1 MVNVGSW
8 EDVSDTDTDSELPM
22 YFKEPQQLLDI
33 FSALEESNLFLI
45 QNSQETEEALEEL
58 KQKMTAT
65 EERMETQMDSLNS
78 QIEQLKAS
86 ISMEE
91 DKARML
97 HLKASKNSGVQE
109 QEQTL
114 RELSLKVS
122 DVYQKVGFEVDP
134 NLGTLQ
140 MLTNIE
146 SKLEELLT
154 TIGQMDPAVVER
166 LEKDKQK
173 QRRTRQMEQTL
184 LAAQREQEE
193 RNLRSLRRSQEPV
206 KKRTG
211 KPVMFR
217 SAPITRKKKTTED
230 QETKLNEEDD
240 INFYLNLHS
249 PAVVSNAHKAASQ
262 PNADSGSKTTQQ
274 SK

>member
-1 MVNVGSW
+1 MG
-8 EDVSDTDTDSELPM
+8 
-22 YFKEPQQLLDI
+22 
-33 FSALEESNLFLI
+33 
-45 QNSQETEEALEEL
+45 
-58 KQKMTAT
+58 
-65 EERMETQMDSLNS
+65 DSLNS
-78 QIEQLKAS
+78 QIEQLKGS

-154 TIGQMDPAVVER
+154 TIGQMDPTVVER

-211 KPVMFR
+211 KPIMFR

-249 PAVVSNAHKAASQ
+249 PAVVSNAQKAASQ